1 MQKITTCLWFDDQA
15 EEAMNF
21 YVSIFKNSK
30 VLSVMRWPEGHA
42 DEGKVL
48 VTTFELDGV
57 PFQALNGGPQFKF
70 NEAMSQS
77 IDCKTQEEVDYF
89 WDKLIEGGGEPSQCS
104 WLKDKFG
111 VSWQVVPE
119 QLPTP
124 ASGSGPGQ
132 GRPGDV
138 GDDADEQDRHR
149 QDRRGGEGVRS
160 AILPSPLWEKVD
172 RRAAPRRM
180 RGVPGS
186 ADAWR
191 SSWNTPHPSPSA
203 TPSPTGGEGKRRLTP
218 PCRGPDSP

>member
-15 EEAMNF
+15 EQAMNF

-57 PFQALNGGPQFKF
+57 SFQALNGGPQFKF
-70 NEAMSQS
+70 SEAISQS

-89 WDKLIEGGGEPSQCS
+89 WDKLIAGGGEPSQCS

-119 QLPTP
+119 QLPRLLQDP
-124 ASGSGPGQ
+124 DRAKA
-132 GRPGDV
+132 GRV
-138 GDDADEQDRHR
+138 MDAMMQMSKIEIDKLEAAA
-149 QDRRGGEGVRS
+149 RG
-160 AILPSPLWEKVD
+160 
-172 RRAAPRRM
+172 
-180 RGVPGS
+180 
-186 ADAWR
+186 
-191 SSWNTPHPSPSA
+191 
-203 TPSPTGGEGKRRLTP
+203 
-218 PCRGPDSP
+218 